1 MSITY
6 DMGSSRKIKTRP
18 AIEIELTYDDVEL
31 IPNLIEEESF
41 IQHILTET
49 YDTISY
55 AVENNLNKI
64 DIFNIINL
72 GYNVSIKRD
81 DYIPILNNIL
91 KMYEKKED
99 YLECATVQNLI
110 KFIKHE

>member
-49 YDTISY
+49 YDTLSFSFS
-55 AVENNLNKI
+55 NT
-64 DIFNIINL
+64 F
-72 GYNVSIKRD
+72 S
-81 DYIPILNNIL
+81 P
-91 KMYEKKED
+91 
-99 YLECATVQNLI
+99 
-110 KFIKHE
+110 